1 MDGFRAAVQ
10 SARAGNDEAVK
21 QVLFQISY
29 GSWFCA
35 LVALTARWALNLVH
49 FLVFFGFSGFGFWF
63 LVADLTSVVC
73 FCRT

>member
-21 QVLFQISY
+21 QVLFRISFGY
-29 GSWFCA
+29 WFCA

-49 FLVFFGFSGFGFWF
+49 FLVFWISGLGFWF